1 LTGDSCMKKVLA
13 SACVL
18 AVCTSAFA
26 GSIYAKRDLNSRA
39 IYTDDVARQVGDVL
53 TIIISEASKVDNK
66 SKRDLKKTTNRT
78 SDFNGEVGITT
89 PNHNILPRIP
99 GFTTS
104 ENSTQQV
111 NGQADFKDER
121 TIADRMTVVVQDI
134 QPNGNLVVTGTRSR
148 EVGGDTQTI
157 QLSGIVRPSDI
168 TFDNTVKSEQVAD
181 FKLVSAT
188 KGVSE
193 PYKNPGWFGR
203 LLDIIWPF

>member
-1 LTGDSCMKKVLA
+1 MKRVLVAACMA
-13 SACVL
+13 AI
-18 AVCTSAFA
+18 CTSAMA
-26 GSIYAKRDLNSRA
+26 GSIWAKRDLNNRA
-39 IYTDDVARQVGDVL
+39 VYTDDVARQIGDVL

-66 SKRDLKKTTNRT
+66 SKRDLKKTTDRS
-78 SDFNGEVGITT
+78 SDFNGELGITT

-99 GFTTS
+99 GFTMS
-104 ENSTQQV
+104 EQSTQQT

-121 TIADRMTVVVQDI
+121 SIVDRMTVVVQDV
-134 QPNGNLVVTGTRSR
+134 QPNGCLVVTGTRSR
-148 EVGGDTQTI
+148 EAGGDTQTI

-181 FKLVSAT
+181 FKLVTST

-203 LLDIIWPF
+203 ILDIIWPF

>member
-1 LTGDSCMKKVLA
+1 MKRLFAVV
-13 SACVL
+13 CVV

-26 GSIYAKRDLNSRA
+26 DSIWAKRDLNTRP

-66 SKRDLKKTTNRT
+66 SKRDLQKTTARS

-89 PNHNILPRIP
+89 PEHNILPRIP

-104 ENSTQQV
+104 EQSTQKM

-121 TIADRMTVVVQDI
+121 SIADRMTVVVQDI
-134 QPNGNLVVTGTRSR
+134 QPNGNLVITGTRSR
-148 EVGGDTQTI
+148 ESGGDTQTI

-181 FKLVSAT
+181 FQLVTST

-203 LLDIIWPF
+203 IIDIIWPW